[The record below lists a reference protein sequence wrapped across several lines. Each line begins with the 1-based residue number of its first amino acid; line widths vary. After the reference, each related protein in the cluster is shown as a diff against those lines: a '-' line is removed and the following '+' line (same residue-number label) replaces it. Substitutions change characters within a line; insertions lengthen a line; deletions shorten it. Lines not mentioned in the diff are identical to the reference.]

1 MEDWSD
7 TPIYAQMMAEKAEQE
22 RLEAMRVENPIYV
35 QVIEETKKKE
45 KLMESWQRS
54 VVRMRE
60 AFDLP
65 NSETPRTL
73 SPAEA
78 ELHIKMIRDE
88 FEKELVPA
96 LMNQDLVEIYD
107 SGIDVIVYVIGM
119 LTNAGFD
126 IDPGFR
132 EIMRNNMT
140 KVDPETGKVRRAVAN
155 DPSGEPE
162 GKVLKPEGFVP
173 VNLHPIINAQFAFG
187 PEDDTVYRTE
197 KTPITL
203 GIGGPKIGEGD
214 LHMDHNGNMEMQ
226 GIIFDLD
233 VLPAVEGMS
242 ILGVYEEPQDEI
254 DFVPEDSGRI
264 RPVVPEGWPEP
275 DGDES
280 PSEMFAS
287 PYLAAGLTEE
297 DALEVLN
304 IDEIKKAGERD
315 AEAMKN
321 LFANPSMTVAESVEP
336 VRIVESDSVPEG
348 TVIWVDEEVEPKVV
362 TLEEVI
368 ARRSNYQAPA
378 GKIEKLLIE
387 DGRLRAAQQYMAQG
401 EQTVEFDK

>member
-22 RLEAMRVENPIYV
+22 RLEAIRVENPIFV

-45 KLMESWQRS
+45 KLMEAMQRM
-54 VVRMRE
+54 VIEMRE
-60 AFDLP
+60 AMDLP
-65 NSETPRTL
+65 VSESPRTL

-78 ELHIKMIRDE
+78 NLHIQMIRDE
-88 FEKELVPA
+88 FEKEFVPA
-96 LMNQDLVEIYD
+96 FLEQDLVEMAD
-107 SGIDVIVYVIGM
+107 AGVDVLVYVMGA
-119 LTNAGFD
+119 LSNAGFD
-126 IDPGFR
+126 IEPLFR
-132 EIMRNNMT
+132 EIMRSNMS
-140 KVDPETGKVRRAVAN
+140 KFDPETGKAIKAVAN

-162 GKVLKPEGFVP
+162 GKVLKGPAYSP
-173 VNLHPIINAQFAFG
+173 PNLHPIINDTFNYG
-187 PEDDTVYRTE
+187 REDNTVYRTE

-214 LHMDHNGNMEMQ
+214 LHMDHNGNVEMT
-226 GIIFDLD
+226 GILFDLD

-254 DFVPEDSGRI
+254 EIFPEDSGRI

-275 DGDES
+275 EGDES

-287 PYLAAGLTEE
+287 PYLAVGLTEE
-297 DALEVLN
+297 DALEQESGVVYDGAWPKVIS
-304 IDEIKKAGERD
+304 IDEATDVPAYSD
-315 AEAMKN
+315 AFKN
-321 LFANPSMTVAESVEP
+321 MGYLVVEP
-336 VRIVESDSVPEG
+336 GEGNTVQIVES
-348 TVIWVDEEVEPKVV
+348 EEALKVV
-362 TLEEVI
+362 TVDEVI

-378 GKIEKLLIE
+378 GRVEKLLIE

-401 EQTVEFDK
+401 EQAIEGEK